1 MAAIEQTQVYRRAS
15 ELSDIVYARARQW
28 DSFGRDTVGKQLVRA
43 TDSVSANLVEGDG
56 YGSDKEAMRFF
67 RYARSS
73 GREARHWLA
82 RAVARGL
89 LSAEEGGSL
98 RGELTEVVK
107 MINGLI
113 RHRADS
119 YVRETVALY
128 DPFIGD
134 S

>member
-1 MAAIEQTQVYRRAS
+1 
-15 ELSDIVYARARQW
+15 
-28 DSFGRDTVGKQLVRA
+28 
-43 TDSVSANLVEGDG
+43 
-56 YGSDKEAMRFF
+56 
-67 RYARSS
+67 
-73 GREARHWLA
+73 LA